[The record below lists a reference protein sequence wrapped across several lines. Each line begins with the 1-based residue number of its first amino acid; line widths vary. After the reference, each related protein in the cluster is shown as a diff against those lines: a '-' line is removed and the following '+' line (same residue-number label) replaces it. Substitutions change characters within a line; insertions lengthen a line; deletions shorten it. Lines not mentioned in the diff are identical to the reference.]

1 MDGLLTLSNDL
12 ATAVE
17 RAGQVVF
24 GVNARTRLGSTGVHW
39 RSGLIVTAN
48 HTVRVDEDITVT
60 RPDGRAIAATLA
72 GRDPAIDIAVLKVDA
87 PDVAVADLGE
97 SNAVR
102 VGHLVLAV
110 GRGPCASW
118 GVVSA
123 IGEGRGPRSA
133 GGALF
138 SLDLTL
144 YPGFSGGPLVNAQG
158 QVIGVNSSGT
168 SRHLQLAIPSAAV
181 TRVVDELVRRG
192 RLARPYLGVGTQPVS
207 LPEALR
213 QRFNLEQ
220 PTAVIV
226 VAVQPSSPA
235 ASAGLLMG
243 DIIVSLGGTSITDPG
258 DLASVLRPDHVGEEM
273 TVSVLRGGE
282 PRDIRITV
290 GERPRRS

>member
-12 ATAVE
+12 AAAVE

-48 HTVRVDEDITVT
+48 HTVRMDEDITVT
-60 RPDGRAIAATLA
+60 RPDGRAIAATVA

-181 TRVVDELVRRG
+181 TRVVDELARRG

-220 PTAVIV
+220 QTAVIV
-226 VAVQPSSPA
+226 VAVQPGSPA
-235 ASAGLLMG
+235 AGAGLLMG
-243 DIIVSLGGTSITDPG
+243 DVIVSLGGTTITDPG
-258 DLASVLRPDHVGEEM
+258 DLASVLRPDQVGEDL
-273 TVSVLRGGE
+273 TVSVLRAGE

-290 GERPRRS
+290 GERPRRP

>member
-12 ATAVE
+12 AAAVE

-110 GRGPCASW
+110 GRGPCASG

-158 QVIGVNSSGT
+158 QVIGVNSSGM
-168 SRHLQLAIPSAAV
+168 SRQLQLAIPSAAV

>member
-12 ATAVE
+12 AAAVE

-60 RPDGRAIAATLA
+60 RPDGRAIAATVA

-158 QVIGVNSSGT
+158 QVIGVNSSGM
-168 SRHLQLAIPSAAV
+168 SRQLQLAIPSAAV

-243 DIIVSLGGTSITDPG
+243 DVIVSLGGTSITDPG

>member
-12 ATAVE
+12 AAAVE

-39 RSGLIVTAN
+39 RSGLIVTAD

-60 RPDGRAIAATLA
+60 RPDGRAIAATVA

-87 PDVAVADLGE
+87 HDVAVADLGD

-110 GRGPCASW
+110 GRGPSASW

-123 IGEGRGPRSA
+123 IGAGRGPRNA
-133 GGALF
+133 GGELF

-144 YPGFSGGPLVNAQG
+144 YPGFSGGPLVSAQG
-158 QVIGVNSSGT
+158 QVVGVNSSGT

-192 RLARPYLGVGTQPVS
+192 RLARPYLGVGTQQVN

-213 QRFNLEQ
+213 QRFNLGQ
-220 PTAVIV
+220 QTAVIV

-243 DIIVSLGGTSITDPG
+243 DIVVSLGGTSITDPS
-258 DLASVLRPDHVGEEM
+258 DLASVLRPDQVGEEM
-273 TVSVLRGGE
+273 IVSVLRGGE
-282 PRDIRITV
+282 PRDLRITV
-290 GERPRRS
+290 GERPRRP

>member
-243 DIIVSLGGTSITDPG
+243 DVVVSLGGTSITDPG

>member
-1 MDGLLTLSNDL
+1 MDGLLTLSNEL
-12 ATAVE
+12 AAAVE

-97 SNAVR
+97 SDAVR

-220 PTAVIV
+220 QTAVIV

-235 ASAGLLMG
+235 AGAGLLMG
-243 DIIVSLGGTSITDPG
+243 DIIVSLGGTSITDSG
-258 DLASVLRPDHVGEEM
+258 DLAGVLRPDHVGEEM

>member
-12 ATAVE
+12 AAAVE

-60 RPDGRAIAATLA
+60 RPDGRAIAATVA

-110 GRGPCASW
+110 GRGPCASG

-243 DIIVSLGGTSITDPG
+243 DIVVSLDGTSITDPG

>member
-1 MDGLLTLSNDL
+1 MDGLLALSNDL
-12 ATAVE
+12 AAAVE

-60 RPDGRAIAATLA
+60 RPDGRAIAATVA

-207 LPEALR
+207 LPESLR

>member
-12 ATAVE
+12 AAAVE

-60 RPDGRAIAATLA
+60 RPDGRAIAATVA

-220 PTAVIV
+220 QSAVIV

-258 DLASVLRPDHVGEEM
+258 DLASVLRPDHVGEDM

>member
-12 ATAVE
+12 AAAVE

-60 RPDGRAIAATLA
+60 RPDGRAIAATVA

-207 LPEALR
+207 LPESLR

-243 DIIVSLGGTSITDPG
+243 DVIVSLGGTSITDPG

>member
-12 ATAVE
+12 AAAVE

-243 DIIVSLGGTSITDPG
+243 DIVVSLGGTSITDPG
-258 DLASVLRPDHVGEEM
+258 DLASVLRPDHVGEDM

-290 GERPRRS
+290 GERPRRP

>member
-12 ATAVE
+12 AAAVE
-17 RAGQVVF
+17 RTGQVVF

-60 RPDGRAIAATLA
+60 RPDGLAIAATVA

-97 SNAVR
+97 SDAVR

-207 LPEALR
+207 LPEAVR

-220 PTAVIV
+220 QTAVIV

-258 DLASVLRPDHVGEEM
+258 DLASVLRPDHVGEDM

>member
-1 MDGLLTLSNDL
+1 MDGLLTLSNEL
-12 ATAVE
+12 AAAVE
-17 RAGQVVF
+17 HAGRAVF
-24 GVNARTRLGSTGVHW
+24 GVNARPRLGSAGVHW
-39 RSGLIVTAN
+39 RSGLIVTAD
-48 HTVRVDEDITVT
+48 HTVQVDEEVTVT
-60 RPDGRAIAATLA
+60 CPDGREVTATVA
-72 GRDPAIDIAVLKVDA
+72 GRDPAIDIAILKVDA
-87 PDVAVADLGE
+87 PDVAVADVGD
-97 SNAVR
+97 SDAVR
-102 VGHLVLAV
+102 VGHIVLAV
-110 GRGPCASW
+110 GPGPRASW

-123 IGEGRGPRSA
+123 IGAGRSA
-133 GGALF
+133 RSAAGELL

-213 QRFNLEQ
+213 QRFSLEQ
-220 PTAVIV
+220 QTAVIV

-258 DLASVLRPDHVGEEM
+258 DLASVLRPDQVGEDM

-290 GERPRRS
+290 GERPRRP

>member
-12 ATAVE
+12 AAAVE

-60 RPDGRAIAATLA
+60 RPDGRAIGATVA

-220 PTAVIV
+220 QSAVIV

-258 DLASVLRPDHVGEEM
+258 DLASVLRPDHVGEDM

>member
-12 ATAVE
+12 AAAVE

>member
-1 MDGLLTLSNDL
+1 
-12 ATAVE
+12 
-17 RAGQVVF
+17 
-24 GVNARTRLGSTGVHW
+24 
-39 RSGLIVTAN
+39 
-48 HTVRVDEDITVT
+48 VRVDEDITVI

-243 DIIVSLGGTSITDPG
+243 DIVVSLGGTSITDPG

>member
-12 ATAVE
+12 AAAVE

-60 RPDGRAIAATLA
+60 RPDGRAIAATVA

-87 PDVAVADLGE
+87 PDVAVADLGD

-207 LPEALR
+207 LPEAVR

-220 PTAVIV
+220 QTAVIV
-226 VAVQPSSPA
+226 VAVQTSSPA

-258 DLASVLRPDHVGEEM
+258 DLASVLRPDHVGEDT

-290 GERPRRS
+290 GERPRRP

>member
-12 ATAVE
+12 AAAVE

-60 RPDGRAIAATLA
+60 RPDGRAIAATVA

-243 DIIVSLGGTSITDPG
+243 DIVISLGGTSITDPG

>member
-12 ATAVE
+12 AAAVE

-24 GVNARTRLGSTGVHW
+24 GVNARTRMGSTGVHW
-39 RSGLIVTAN
+39 RSGLIVTAD

-60 RPDGRAIAATLA
+60 RPDGRAIAATVA

-87 PDVAVADLGE
+87 PDVPVADLGD
-97 SNAVR
+97 SHAVR

-110 GRGPCASW
+110 GRGPRASW

-123 IGEGRGPRSA
+123 IGAGRGPRSA
-133 GGALF
+133 GGGLF
-138 SLDLTL
+138 DLDLTL

-158 QVIGVNSSGT
+158 QVVGVNSSGRA
-168 SRHLQLAIPSAAV
+168 RHLQLAIPSADV

-213 QRFNLEQ
+213 QRFSLEQ
-220 PTAVIV
+220 QTAVIV

-235 ASAGLLMG
+235 ASAGVLMG
-243 DIIVSLGGTSITDPG
+243 DILVSLGGTNITDPS
-258 DLASVLRPDHVGEEM
+258 DLASVLRPDQVGEDM
-273 TVSVLRGGE
+273 TVSVFRGGE

>member
-12 ATAVE
+12 AAAVE

-243 DIIVSLGGTSITDPG
+243 DVIVSLGGTSITDPG

>member
-12 ATAVE
+12 AAAVE

-60 RPDGRAIAATLA
+60 RPDGRAIAATVA

-220 PTAVIV
+220 QTAVIV
-226 VAVQPSSPA
+226 VAVQTSSPA

-258 DLASVLRPDHVGEEM
+258 DLASVLRPDQVGEDM

-290 GERPRRS
+290 GERPRRP

>member
-12 ATAVE
+12 AAAVE

-60 RPDGRAIAATLA
+60 RPDGRAIAATVA
-72 GRDPAIDIAVLKVDA
+72 GRDPSIDIAVLKVDA
-87 PDVAVADLGE
+87 PDVAVADLGD

>member
-1 MDGLLTLSNDL
+1 MDGLLALSNDL
-12 ATAVE
+12 AAAVE
-17 RAGQVVF
+17 RAGRVVF

-243 DIIVSLGGTSITDPG
+243 DIVVSLGGTSITDPG

>member
-12 ATAVE
+12 AAAVE

-207 LPEALR
+207 LPESLR

-243 DIIVSLGGTSITDPG
+243 DVVVSLGGTSITDPG

>member
-12 ATAVE
+12 AAAVE

-60 RPDGRAIAATLA
+60 RPDGRAIAATVA

-87 PDVAVADLGE
+87 PDVAVADLGD

-220 PTAVIV
+220 QTAVIV
-226 VAVQPSSPA
+226 VAVQTSSPA

-258 DLASVLRPDHVGEEM
+258 DLASVLRPDHVGEDM

-290 GERPRRS
+290 GERPRRP

>member
-12 ATAVE
+12 AAAVE

-158 QVIGVNSSGT
+158 QVIGVNSSGM
-168 SRHLQLAIPSAAV
+168 SRQLQLAIPSAAV

-243 DIIVSLGGTSITDPG
+243 DVIVSLGGTSITDPG

>member
-12 ATAVE
+12 AAAVE

-60 RPDGRAIAATLA
+60 RPDGRAIAATVA

>member
-1 MDGLLTLSNDL
+1 MDSLLTLSNDL
-12 ATAVE
+12 AAAVE

-39 RSGLIVTAN
+39 RSGLIVTAD

-60 RPDGRAIAATLA
+60 RPDGRAIAATVA

-87 PDVAVADLGE
+87 PDVTVADLGD

-123 IGEGRGPRSA
+123 IGAGRGPRSA
-133 GGALF
+133 GGELF

-158 QVIGVNSSGT
+158 QVVGVNSSGT

-181 TRVVDELVRRG
+181 SRVVDELVRRG
-192 RLARPYLGVGTQPVS
+192 RLARPYLGVGTQQVH

-220 PTAVIV
+220 ESAVIV

-243 DIIVSLGGTSITDPG
+243 DIVFSLGGTSITDPS
-258 DLASVLRPDHVGEEM
+258 DLASVLRPDQVGEGM

-290 GERPRRS
+290 GERPRRP

>member
-12 ATAVE
+12 AAAVE

-243 DIIVSLGGTSITDPG
+243 DVVVSLGGTSITDPG
-258 DLASVLRPDHVGEEM
+258 DLASVLRPDHVGEDM

>member
-12 ATAVE
+12 AAAVE

-60 RPDGRAIAATLA
+60 RPDGRTIAATLA

-207 LPEALR
+207 LPESLR

-243 DIIVSLGGTSITDPG
+243 DIVISLGGTSITDPG

>member
-12 ATAVE
+12 AAAVE

-243 DIIVSLGGTSITDPG
+243 DIVISLGGTSITDPG
-258 DLASVLRPDHVGEEM
+258 DLASVLRPDHVGEDM

>member
-12 ATAVE
+12 AAAVE
-17 RAGQVVF
+17 RVGQVVF

-123 IGEGRGPRSA
+123 IGEGRGTRSA

-220 PTAVIV
+220 QTAVIV

-258 DLASVLRPDHVGEEM
+258 DLASVLRPDHVGEDM

>member
-12 ATAVE
+12 AAAVE

-213 QRFNLEQ
+213 QRFNLKQ

-243 DIIVSLGGTSITDPG
+243 DIVISLGGTSITDPG
-258 DLASVLRPDHVGEEM
+258 DLASVLRPDHVGEDM